1 MPFTAVEAGAAS
13 SSEEQY
19 SLDEVL
25 YRARGGGLLD
35 VHHDMEALAR
45 FDAAYWKKLFD
56 GRVGTTS
63 WPYGSGV
70 WSKKEWVLPVSG
82 AREAAGHGGHRDRP
96 LHLFA
101 LVSLPTHAPGQHVR
115 NQPAPAFTPVVPLP
129 LLPSPPTGD
138 QQRRH
143 CQHV

>member
-1 MPFTAVEAGAAS
+1 VPFKAVEAGVAS
-13 SSEEQY
+13 SSQEQY

-25 YRARGGGLLD
+25 YRARDGGLLD
-35 VHHDMEALAR
+35 VHHDMDALAR

-56 GRVGTTS
+56 SRIGTTS

-82 AREAAGHGGHRDRP
+82 RAGSGEGPCARRLPSCRGVRVTPASMRRIDTHGRAARC
-96 LHLFA
+96 
-101 LVSLPTHAPGQHVR
+101 
-115 NQPAPAFTPVVPLP
+115 PLP
-129 LLPSPPTGD
+129 PPAGD